1 MLRKQLHNVAKRQ
14 IRATGPHAGQNGA
27 MTEQG
32 SLTDLIQ
39 RAQEGDQLALRRVF
53 DLAYDDLHRMARARL
68 RTTDRGTYLDTTA
81 LVHESYLRFSQAGLL
96 NVNDR
101 VHFFRYAGQ
110 VMRSVIVDLARSRN
124 SDRRG
129 GDAEHVTLNTAAAL
143 SDTSGADEVLKVHE
157 ALEELAAL
165 DQRMVNVVELR
176 YFAGFTEEQIAEAL
190 GVTDRTVRRDWE
202 KARLL
207 LARALQ

>member
-1 MLRKQLHNVAKRQ
+1 
-14 IRATGPHAGQNGA
+14 
-27 MTEQG
+27 MTDQG

-39 RAQEGDQLALRRVF
+39 RAQGGDHQALGRIF

-68 RTTDRGTYLDTTA
+68 RGTDRGAYLDTTS

-101 VHFFRYAGQ
+101 LHFFRYAGQ
-110 VMRSVIVDLARSRN
+110 VMRSVIVDLARSRKA
-124 SDRRG
+124 DRRG
-129 GDAEHVTLNTAAAL
+129 GEAEHVTLNTASAL

-157 ALEELAAL
+157 ALEELATL
-165 DQRMVNVVELR
+165 DQRMVKVVELR
-176 YFAGFTEEQIAEAL
+176 YFAGFTETQIAEAL
-190 GVTDRTVRRDWE
+190 GITDRTVRRDWE